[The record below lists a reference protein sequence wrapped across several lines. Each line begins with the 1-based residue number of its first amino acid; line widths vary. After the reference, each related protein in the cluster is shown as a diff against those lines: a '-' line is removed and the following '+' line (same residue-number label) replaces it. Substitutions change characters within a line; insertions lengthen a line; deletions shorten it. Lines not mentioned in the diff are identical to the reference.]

1 MRRVDQLVRAVE
13 ILSGHRPPETPVVIA
28 SDIGRPQENIRIV
41 ALSDFDPAD
50 VDMLTLVL
58 VGASTTRILE
68 TGDGRQWVYTP
79 RGYEKK
85 RAKAS

>member
-13 ILSGHRPPETPVVIA
+13 ILSRHRPAETPVIIA
-28 SDIGRPQENIRIV
+28 SDIGRPKENIRVV
-41 ALSDFDPAD
+41 ALTDLDPAD

-58 VGASTTRILE
+58 VGASTTRMVE
-68 TGDGRQWVYTP
+68 TGDGKQWVYTP